1 MVLMM
6 LFSLGFSIISMLIIL
21 IQPLSLGFM
30 IMLVSV
36 FMSVMVSFFV
46 YSWYGYMLFLVYVG
60 GLLIMFMYII
70 SLIPN
75 LIFFS
80 KGLFMYM
87 FVVVMGFLMMN
98 FMSMYMYMDVG
109 LLNMK
114 VVNMKFMSLGMS
126 SLIMSGF
133 NFYCYVFLGVLLLL
147 ILISVVKICYYCE
160 GPLRVFKYKYA

>member
-6 LFSLGFSIISMLIIL
+6 VFSLVFSLISLLVVL

-30 IMLVSV
+30 LMVISI
-36 FMSVMVSFFV
+36 FMSVLISFFI
-46 YSWYGYMLFLVYVG
+46 YSWYGFMLFLVYIG
-60 GLLIMFMYII
+60 GLMVMFMYII

-80 KGLFMYM
+80 KGMVMYLVIMMTGFFFMNLFMMYSSLDVVM
-87 FVVVMGFLMMN
+87 LKLVVVEMKNVTMGL
-98 FMSMYMYMDVG
+98 ST
-109 LLNMK
+109 
-114 VVNMKFMSLGMS
+114 VVMS
-126 SLIMSGF
+126 SY
-133 NFYCYVFLGVLLLL
+133 NFFCYVFLGVLLLL